1 MNRMSISGSGDLK
14 FWSGTNMIP
23 VEMPGVRSPHA
34 SVLVIYH
41 TIHQTRMPSLLSTTP
56 GIPAASES
64 TLEKPAEW
72 SVWITSNIYCNN
84 CNHPTDAIKRWYGLS
99 IKG

>member
-1 MNRMSISGSGDLK
+1 MNKISKSESGDLK

-23 VEMPGVRSPHA
+23 IAVPGVRSPHA

-41 TIHQTRMPSLLSTTP
+41 TIHQAQMPSLLSTT
-56 GIPAASES
+56 GIPARSES

-72 SVWITSNIYCNN
+72 RVWITSNIYYNN
-84 CNHPTDAIKRWYGLS
+84 CSHPRDAIKRWYGLS

>member
-1 MNRMSISGSGDLK
+1 
-14 FWSGTNMIP
+14 MIP
-23 VEMPGVRSPHA
+23 VESPGVRSPHA

-41 TIHQTRMPSLLSTTP
+41 IIHQTRMPSLLSTTT
-56 GIPAASES
+56 GTPAASES

-72 SVWITSNIYCNN
+72 NMWITSNIYCNN
-84 CNHPTDAIKRWYGLS
+84 CNYPTDAIKRWYRLS

>member
-23 VEMPGVRSPHA
+23 VESPGVRSPHA

-41 TIHQTRMPSLLSTTP
+41 IIHQTRMPSLLSTTT
-56 GIPAASES
+56 GTPAASES

-72 SVWITSNIYCNN
+72 NVWITSNIYCNN
-84 CNHPTDAIKRWYGLS
+84 CNYPTDAIKRWYGLS